1 MRTGARA
8 NALARVLEAAGW
20 ERAPVPKH
28 HRFRDEGAAYDAE
41 LAELYLSLGGMPE
54 SMDRWAP
61 GPWDLAFT
69 NGLIVE
75 LDEEQHFNRYRAATL
90 RSPSIR
96 SLSWSDDYLL
106 YCEEFER
113 RCVQKARGLGYW
125 TSPSSERFFGPS
137 SDRGD
142 LSAPGPARWK
152 QRAFYDAMR
161 DAASGR
167 ILARIS
173 VYDRVNGHTI
183 EQILR
188 TDDLDD
194 AHEIA
199 ELITSRIHDG
209 SGQSGAVN
217 S

>member
-20 ERAPVPKH
+20 ERVVVPKH
-28 HRFRDEGAAYDAE
+28 QRFRDEGAEYFVE
-41 LAELYLSLGGMPE
+41 LEALYLSLGGIPE
-54 SMDRWAP
+54 SIERWAP
-61 GPWDLAFT
+61 GPWDLAFA

-90 RSPSIR
+90 RSRSIR
-96 SLSWSDDYLL
+96 SLPWTDHYLG
-106 YCEEFER
+106 YCAEFER

-125 TSPSSERFFGPS
+125 TSASSERFFGPS

-142 LSAPGPARWK
+142 LSEPGPARWK

-161 DAASGR
+161 DAASRR

-173 VYDRVNGHTI
+173 VHDRVNDRTI
-183 EQILR
+183 ESILR

-199 ELITSRIHDG
+199 DLITSRIHDG
-209 SGQSGAVN
+209 GALR
-217 S
+217 